1 VIRKMKTLILVRH
14 GDFQHKDP
22 FVPDIGRPMTR
33 KGRRDLHAV
42 AGRFAALNIV
52 PDLIVTSPARRTG
65 ETAEIFG
72 KKAGL
77 SRDQMKVNED
87 LFEAEKR
94 EILRIVHALDDS
106 LDTVMLVGH
115 DPAMTS
121 LLHHLVN
128 AEVYNLK
135 FASFAVLNITGRWRD
150 AAFGR
155 AELVHLDVPKPEPVK
170 IGWKERLACWK
181 RERIQKIEIFSVFMF
196 CLLLILAVVAAM
208 IYFGA
213 RKAAGG

>member
-1 VIRKMKTLILVRH
+1 MMKKLILVRH

-33 KGRRDLHAV
+33 KGRRELLAV
-42 AGRFAALNIV
+42 ADRFARLHIV
-52 PDLIVTSPARRTG
+52 PDLIITSPARRTG

-72 KKAGL
+72 KKIGL
-77 SRDQMKVNED
+77 TRRQMQVNEN

-94 EILRIVHALDDS
+94 EILRIVHELDDS
-106 LDTVMLVGH
+106 HDAVMLVGH

-135 FASFAVLNITGRWRD
+135 FASFAVLSITGRWRD

-155 AELVHLDVPKPEPVK
+155 AELLEIDVPKPEPVK
-170 IGWKERLACWK
+170 IGWKERLGCWK
-181 RERIQKIEIFSVFMF
+181 RERIQKIEIFTVFIV
-196 CLLLILAVVAAM
+196 CLLLILIAVAAM

-213 RKAAGG
+213 SKAAEG

>member
-1 VIRKMKTLILVRH
+1 MKTLILVRH
-14 GDFQHKDP
+14 GEFQHKDP

-33 KGRRDLHAV
+33 KGRRDLLAV
-42 AGRFAALNIV
+42 AGRFADLGIV
-52 PDLIVTSPARRTG
+52 PDLIITSPARRTG

-72 KKAGL
+72 KKVGL
-77 SRDQMKVNED
+77 SLDQMKVNED

-94 EILRIVHALDDS
+94 EILRIVHLLDDS

-121 LLHHLVN
+121 LLHHLVT

-135 FASFAVLNITGRWRD
+135 FASFAVLNIDGRWRD

-155 AELVHLDVPKPEPVK
+155 AELAHLDVPKPEVVK
-170 IGWKERLACWK
+170 IGWREKLACWK
-181 RERIQKIEIFSVFMF
+181 RERIQKIEVATIFAI
-196 CLLLILAVVAAM
+196 CLLLIMAAVAAM
-208 IYFGA
+208 IYFRA
-213 RKAAGG
+213 SKAGG